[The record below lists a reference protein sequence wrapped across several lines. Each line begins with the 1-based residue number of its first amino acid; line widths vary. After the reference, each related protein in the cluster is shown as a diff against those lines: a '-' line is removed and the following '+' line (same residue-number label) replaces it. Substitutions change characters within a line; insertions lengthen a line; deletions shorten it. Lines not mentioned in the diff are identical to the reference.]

1 MWISSALQIYGKRET
16 WMESYSLWRLKD
28 ESFIESWKIIHQR
41 RRPTTRLT
49 SYNVISW
56 HDKIRQWHAWA
67 SVDVVNVTRN
77 KASWGNIFL
86 LYLLGY
92 FLLQKI
98 ETFEDRG
105 CALPPAPDFGSRLEP
120 EPPPSLE
127 TQLLLLLLW
136 RPQVVVVGG
145 WGWGRSLALARA
157 ATSDYF
163 KPRAP
168 ASAICK
174 PNLG

>member
-1 MWISSALQIYGKRET
+1 M
-16 WMESYSLWRLKD
+16 
-28 ESFIESWKIIHQR
+28 
-41 RRPTTRLT
+41 
-49 SYNVISW
+49 
-56 HDKIRQWHAWA
+56 
-67 SVDVVNVTRN
+67 N
-77 KASWGNIFL
+77 KTSWGNIFL
-86 LYLLGY
+86 LYLLSFSGY
-92 FLLQKI
+92 FLLQKFEI
-98 ETFEDRG
+98 FEDRG

-127 TQLLLLLLW
+127 TQLLLLLLLW

-145 WGWGRSLALARA
+145 WVGGAGQRA